1 MTNIEERKGILKK
14 QGWCF
19 ICLQR
24 AGHSARKCNTKIQC
38 LRCQARHHL
47 AVCDGK
53 DARASG
59 NSDSAVD
66 GASNQSK
73 SATSALHVSSG
84 LHVFLQTAQ
93 VVLSKPELEGTKKLN
108 IRAIF
113 ETGHKRHMFQRVVD
127 ALKLETINTKKLGI
141 ATFGNHKQEVQ
152 AVKLVE
158 LALSKPEIGFKL
170 TLLHF

>member
-1 MTNIEERKGILKK
+1 MLEKFEKKTKNFRHSTTLKR

-24 AGHSARKCNTKIQC
+24 AGLLARKCNTKIQC

-66 GASNQSK
+66 GASNQ
-73 SATSALHVSSG
+73 
-84 LHVFLQTAQ
+84 
-93 VVLSKPELEGTKKLN
+93 
-108 IRAIF
+108 
-113 ETGHKRHMFQRVVD
+113 
-127 ALKLETINTKKLGI
+127 
-141 ATFGNHKQEVQ
+141 
-152 AVKLVE
+152 
-158 LALSKPEIGFKL
+158 
-170 TLLHF
+170 